1 MIISSLAP
9 EKALKFK
16 GRGDMTKDSVGGWG
30 KAFKNVFKCVLPL
43 WLRVNIAVKS
53 LFRSYLIEIGAGG
66 IATHES
72 TL

>member
-16 GRGDMTKDSVGGWG
+16 RRGDMTKDSMSG
-30 KAFKNVFKCVLPL
+30 KAFMKEFKYVRPL

-53 LFRSYLIEIGAGG
+53 LFGRYL
-66 IATHES
+66 
-72 TL
+72 